1 MSRSTKKILEEAGF
15 ADSRIWDLSTAAET
29 MHSACCP
36 LDSHNL
42 ELFTKLYGGPFGIFK
57 FMAAFSEGEHGTRTI
72 QPLKTCESCA
82 DDIEQA
88 DMDPEYSHA
97 RETSTSCF

>member
-57 FMAAFSEGEHGTRTI
+57 FMAAFSAGEHGTRTI
-72 QPLKTCESCA
+72 EPVKAYDFCESCA
-82 DDIEQA
+82 EEWPVLSRHEQMNA
-88 DMDPEYSHA
+88 DQ
-97 RETSTSCF
+97 